1 MWLLLFPS
9 LSESVHSSLLVYVC
23 LQILRHVA
31 AIFMVCIFHFH
42 FCLYFRMFY
51 LIRSYIFHFNIVFL
65 STWNCKHELGLII
78 KIEVS
83 VISRSRRLRLITL
96 TETLIIPDIT
106 KTESNNC
113 FIIHCF
119 EENNDKRI
127 IAAITVYFQTL
138 KNVQI
143 FTVFIKQSSAE
154 KLNAFLKKVLLNLY
168 LQVIS
173 QFLAGSMK
181 RMEKPF
187 LLRCPWTWHCCP
199 WTWHWSWKSCIA
211 RATYRLFTNL

>member
-1 MWLLLFPS
+1 MADNPYFDRDYKQLLD
-9 LSESVHSSLLVYVC
+9 E
-23 LQILRHVA
+23 
-31 AIFMVCIFHFH
+31 
-42 FCLYFRMFY
+42 
-51 LIRSYIFHFNIVFL
+51 VFVI
-65 STWNCKHELGLII
+65 SGII
-78 KIEVS
+78 KVEVS
-83 VISRSRRLRLITL
+83 AISRSRRLSLITL

-181 RMEKPF
+181 RIEKPF
-187 LLRCPWTWHCCP
+187 LLRCP
-199 WTWHWSWKSCIA
+199 
-211 RATYRLFTNL
+211 